1 MPFQG
6 RGAGQNGFRGSKRSC
21 GDGWPRRRTD
31 FFFFF
36 SGLNMH
42 VSVWFSICSI
52 CIVEYFNFHA
62 NSQLIV
68 CFSLVC
74 CTCCKII
81 TESMQGVT
89 SLSVIS
95 EKKKRYSPLIYT
107 DPCHPSCHPHDTVLL
122 KSVKTPSELHTSLDR
137 GENQI

>member
-1 MPFQG
+1 MLDKTGLEGQK
-6 RGAGQNGFRGSKRSC
+6 GAVEMVGHGTGLI
-21 GDGWPRRRTD
+21 

-95 EKKKRYSPLIYT
+95 EKKKKIQ
-107 DPCHPSCHPHDTVLL
+107 PSH
-122 KSVKTPSELHTSLDR
+122 LH
-137 GENQI
+137 